1 VDTEV
6 PISKSL
12 LYKKVLQAWNTSRAG
27 AKLDKHLGG
36 IIKEMNIVQTIH
48 HQPFYWSDNT
58 TLDYYRSNDIEKRII
73 EDIAPEEVLVALQ
86 EVVTNNLSIEE
97 AELFRY
103 LARTFGFAK
112 VGKQID
118 TVLRYVVDTAVENG
132 KVKRENDR
140 IKLVDK

>member
-1 VDTEV
+1 
-6 PISKSL
+6 
-12 LYKKVLQAWNTSRAG
+12 
-27 AKLDKHLGG
+27 
-36 IIKEMNIVQTIH
+36 
-48 HQPFYWSDNT
+48 
-58 TLDYYRSNDIEKRII
+58 
-73 EDIAPEEVLVALQ
+73 
-86 EVVTNNLSIEE
+86 
-97 AELFRY
+97 